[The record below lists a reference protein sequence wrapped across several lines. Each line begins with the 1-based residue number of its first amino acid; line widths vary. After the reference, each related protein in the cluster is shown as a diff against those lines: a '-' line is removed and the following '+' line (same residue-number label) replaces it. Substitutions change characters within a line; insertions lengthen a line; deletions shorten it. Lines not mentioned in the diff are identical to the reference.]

1 MATSNPVFKQYE
13 RLNTTPTWQS
23 TGSATIEGIIT
34 KTGVS
39 LLMVLAVAA
48 ATFLLMPPALLTPIT
63 IGAALAALVA
73 AFVVASRRQVKPAHI
88 AVYSLIEGVFLG
100 GVTLLFET
108 LYPGIAF
115 QAVTATIVVAGVT
128 LVLFRSGVIRA
139 TPRFRR
145 MVMVA
150 TLGLLAVYLVNLL
163 LSLFSIH
170 TGIVEVGPSAGML
183 SWAVSA
189 LAVMLATFNL
199 VIDFDNAQTMVN
211 NRAPAQEEWRAA
223 FGLMVTL
230 VWLYIE
236 LLRVLSYFRD

>member
-1 MATSNPVFKQYE
+1 MSTSNPVFKEYSKFSTAPSWQ
-13 RLNTTPTWQS
+13 NTLP
-23 TGSATIEGIIT
+23 ATIEGIIT
-34 KTGVS
+34 KTAMS
-39 LLMVLAVAA
+39 LLMVMAVAA
-48 ATFLLMPPALLTPIT
+48 VTFVFMPPALLTPIT
-63 IGAALAALVA
+63 IGTALAALVA
-73 AFVVASRRQVKPAHI
+73 AFVVASRREVKPAHI

-115 QAVTATIVVAGVT
+115 QAVVATVIVAGVT
-128 LVLFRSGVIRA
+128 LALFRSGVIRA

-150 TLGLLAVYLVNLL
+150 TLALVAVYLVNLL
-163 LSLFSIH
+163 LSLFSVH
-170 TGIVEVGPSAGML
+170 TGIIEIGPSAGML

-189 LAVMLATFNL
+189 IAVALATFNL
-199 VIDFDNAQTMVN
+199 VVDFDDAQNMVN

-236 LLRVLSYFRD
+236 LLRVISYFRD